1 MKLNQKI
8 IAQEAKIK
16 ELSEKYFKLLDYYK
30 KVKQSSIKFRV
41 TRKLDRVFSAIYA
54 ILDSSDNGT
63 SLTHKIALFFKTMFK
78 WALSGFKL
86 EEAQTQVARLEICKH
101 CPELIKPNMQ
111 CRLCGCLMKNKV
123 KIAGASCPLAK
134 W

>member
-16 ELSEKYFKLLDYYK
+16 ELSEKYFNLLDDYK
-30 KVKQSSIKFRV
+30 KLKQSSIKFRV

>member
-1 MKLNQKI
+1 
-8 IAQEAKIK
+8 
-16 ELSEKYFKLLDYYK
+16 
-30 KVKQSSIKFRV
+30 
-41 TRKLDRVFSAIYA
+41 VFSAIYA

>member
-16 ELSEKYFKLLDYYK
+16 ELSEKYFKLLDDYK
-30 KVKQSSIKFRV
+30 KLRQSSIKFRV

-54 ILDSSDNGT
+54 ILDSSDNGA

>member
-16 ELSEKYFKLLDYYK
+16 ELSGKYLKLLEDYK
-30 KVKQSSIKFRV
+30 KLKQSSIKFRIAS
-41 TRKLDRVFSAIYA
+41 KLDRLFSAIYA

-63 SLTHKIALFFKTMFK
+63 SLIHKVTLFFKTMFK

-86 EEAQTQVARLEICKH
+86 EEAQTQVARFEICKH

-123 KIAGASCPLAK
+123 KIAGASCPLKK